1 MKITK
6 ENFEEYKDIQE
17 LGEYNM
23 LSSQARELTNLT
35 KKEWVYIMKNYELL
49 DDKFKLGKI

>member
-23 LSSQARELTNLT
+23 LSSKREN
-35 KKEWVYIMKNYELL
+35 
-49 DDKFKLGKI
+49 